1 MTIPNHSNEVNMLNW
16 IRPITTKVSY
26 AILLAILM
34 FSLTGSFPARV
45 LASCYGKTCDGRDP
59 VASGCSGVTKL
70 SLDLS
75 TTGAS
80 YPGLD
85 ELRYASNCNAAW
97 TRVTNQGCCWW
108 YMGATAWSYENYSYS
123 YQGGGSPG
131 QSGYTPMV
139 SHVTETGA
147 NNPAK
152 SGAKV
157 WGNPV
162 SVPISK
168 SSGLC
173 TGWW

>member
-1 MTIPNHSNEVNMLNW
+1 MSNRIWSIMM
-16 IRPITTKVSY
+16 KAAY
-26 AILLAILM
+26 ATLLAILM
-34 FSLTGSFPARV
+34 FSLTGGFPTRV
-45 LASCYGKTCDGRDP
+45 LASCYGKTCDGKGP
-59 VASGCSGVTKL
+59 VANGCSGVTKK

-75 TTGAS
+75 TTGSS

-85 ELRYASNCNAAW
+85 ELRYASNCNAEWA
-97 TRVTNQGCCWW
+97 RVTNQGCCWW

-123 YQGGGSPG
+123 QQGGGIPG
-131 QSGYTPMV
+131 QSIYTPMV

-147 NNPAK
+147 NNPGKAC
-152 SGAKV
+152 AKV
-157 WGNPV
+157 WGDPV